1 MATLPSMFYLYT
13 RESKEKYSMDNSSS
27 GVLAGAFLI
36 YAIIG
41 LGIFIFVMFLLWR
54 IFSKTGYSGAM
65 SLLALIPFVGTLIV
79 LLVLAFGD
87 WPALRE
93 LNMLRQ
99 QRGMM
104 PPGYPQGPQGPY
116 APNPQYPPNQPY
128 PGNPPYPSG
137 PQYPQM

>member
-1 MATLPSMFYLYT
+1 
-13 RESKEKYSMDNSSS
+13 MDNSSS
-27 GVLAGAFLI
+27 GSGILAAGLIIYVIIMLGIVAFLI
-36 YAIIG
+36 
-41 LGIFIFVMFLLWR
+41 FVLWR
-54 IFSKTGYSGAM
+54 IFAKAGYSGAL
-65 SLLALIPFVGTLIV
+65 SFLVLIPGVGSLIAI
-79 LLVLAFGD
+79 LILAFGD

-116 APNPQYPPNQPY
+116 APNPQYPPVPQY
-128 PGNPPYPSG
+128 PPTPQYPPNPQYPSSPQYPPSN